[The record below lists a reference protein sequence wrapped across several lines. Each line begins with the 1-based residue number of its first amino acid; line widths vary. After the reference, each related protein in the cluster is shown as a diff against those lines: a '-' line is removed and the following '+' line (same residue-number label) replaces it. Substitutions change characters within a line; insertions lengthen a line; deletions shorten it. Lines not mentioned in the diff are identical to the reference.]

1 MAGRNGRLDSRSQEV
16 RKALKTLSEKGTGG
30 TERGRE
36 GRGKEPRREGGEVI
50 REVISLRCMSKVIIV
65 FIPE

>member
-36 GRGKEPRREGGEVI
+36 GEREGATEGGRGSDQRGDLLTVHE
-50 REVISLRCMSKVIIV
+50 
-65 FIPE
+65 